1 MTFLY
6 VCYKSEQKKKDLKN
20 QLDLGTDWIWWGG
33 WRNNQGQLPGF

>member
-6 VCYKSEQKKKDLKN
+6 VTNQNNKKKDLKN
-20 QLDLGTDWIWWGG
+20 QLDMGTDWIWWGG